1 MALNKANITWS
12 CKQITKMAGN
22 DTFRFDNII
31 QRSYVWE
38 QSRKSNLIHSIIE
51 GYPIPPFYARKVD
64 GRVYDFLDGKQR
76 INAIRGFMDNE
87 YYLTDVPEITYI
99 DSEGVEHELSLE
111 GLYYDKLP
119 EEVQDTIKDYHV
131 TIYYY
136 EDITPEQVRMLFAK
150 LNNGK
155 PLSTKDRNIANCVDI
170 ATVSDIGKHEL
181 FTHMMTEK
189 SLEARK
195 QLPVVMKVWMMLNHD
210 IDDVSFMSKDFNEVM
225 KETTMSDDE
234 RKEVVNI
241 LDKMLAIYDE
251 LENNSNAKAAKA
263 VRKKMLSETH
273 MVSLVPFIKEA
284 IDHDVSDKL
293 MSDFMMYLFNGEV
306 IVSSKYTEACK
317 GGSAK
322 NTNIKARNNEI
333 EIAWERFFSEDREQ
347 DDDAATDTDTDTGT
361 EIVNIGKHED
371 VSDEFMNKPEE
382 VEE

>member
-195 QLPVVMKVWMMLNHD
+195 HLPIIMKVWMMLNHD

-251 LENNSNAKAAKA
+251 LENNPNAKAAKA

-306 IVSSKYTEACK
+306 IVSNKYSEACK

-322 NTNIKARNNEI
+322 NTNIRTRNDEI

-347 DDDAATDTDTDTGT
+347 DDDAATDTDT
-361 EIVNIGKHED
+361 EIVNIGKHD
-371 VSDEFMNKPEE
+371 GVSDEFMNKPEE

>member
-12 CKQITKMAGN
+12 CKQIAKMAGN

-306 IVSSKYTEACK
+306 IVSSKYSEACK

-322 NTNIKARNNEI
+322 NTNIRARNEEI

-347 DDDAATDTDTDTGT
+347 DDDAATDTGT

-371 VSDEFMNKPEE
+371 VSDEFMNEPEE